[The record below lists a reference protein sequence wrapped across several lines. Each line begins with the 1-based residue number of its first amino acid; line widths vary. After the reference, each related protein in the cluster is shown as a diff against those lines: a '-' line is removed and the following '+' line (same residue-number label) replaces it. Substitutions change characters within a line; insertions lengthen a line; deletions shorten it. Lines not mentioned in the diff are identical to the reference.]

1 MKDTI
6 FRFFFLCHWFSF
18 LWYVCNIEIPL
29 YCVSQS
35 IKMTSTTDSEHGSR
49 VLVEHLFL
57 FLSIYIVL
65 SNKGEDAKN
74 KS

>member
-1 MKDTI
+1 MI
-6 FRFFFLCHWFSF
+6 
-18 LWYVCNIEIPL
+18 
-29 YCVSQS
+29 
-35 IKMTSTTDSEHGSR
+35 STTDPEHGSR

-65 SNKGEDAKN
+65 SIKGEDAKN